1 MPTPLEVLRSYP
13 PHDHTLDGALRSR
26 CAVRGD
32 RPMLFEQGSSLGWN
46 RFAHEA
52 DALALN
58 LQARGI
64 GHADRVAV
72 VARNAGGH
80 VRLLFALARIGAV
93 MVPLNPEF
101 GVRELRYALK
111 HADVAAVF
119 TDAEVLPAVREA
131 LSEAGIAPW
140 LALMQ
145 RTPGQDLPDLD
156 QMREVM
162 PRASLPPRPAADTPC
177 VMIFTSGTTGFPKGV
192 LHSQRSLLLVGEAN
206 LGRMRLQPEDRI
218 LVVLPFF
225 HVNALF
231 YSLGGMLASGAA
243 LIVAPRFS
251 ASRFWQEA
259 VDTGATVVNIIE
271 AMGTILKSRDRS
283 EYRPDHRL
291 RAVYGVRQNAQ
302 AAFREDFGI
311 EQLFSGFGM
320 TEIPG
325 VTCNPW
331 GVPAKPSTMGT
342 LARHPDPAQPWAEA
356 RLVDEQGHD
365 VPTGEVGELWV
376 RTPVVMLGYFRDPEQ
391 TAAAFHEGW
400 LKTGDM
406 VRCDADGWFFYASRK
421 KDIIRRRGENIAG
434 AEIDMAIGEHPAVYE
449 TAAIAVP
456 SELGEDDI
464 LAAVVRKPGARLDA
478 AEVVE
483 WCRGR
488 LAPHKLPRYVAFV
501 DALPHTPTHKVA
513 KALMRQ
519 DADLRARAVDLQPAR

>member
-1 MPTPLEVLRSYP
+1 
-13 PHDHTLDGALRSR
+13 
-26 CAVRGD
+26 
-32 RPMLFEQGSSLGWN
+32 
-46 RFAHEA
+46 
-52 DALALN
+52 
-58 LQARGI
+58 
-64 GHADRVAV
+64 
-72 VARNAGGH
+72 
-80 VRLLFALARIGAV
+80 
-93 MVPLNPEF
+93 
-101 GVRELRYALK
+101 
-111 HADVAAVF
+111 
-119 TDAEVLPAVREA
+119 
-131 LSEAGIAPW
+131 
-140 LALMQ
+140 
-145 RTPGQDLPDLD
+145 
-156 QMREVM
+156 
-162 PRASLPPRPAADTPC
+162 
-177 VMIFTSGTTGFPKGV
+177 
-192 LHSQRSLLLVGEAN
+192 
-206 LGRMRLQPEDRI
+206 
-218 LVVLPFF
+218 VVLPFF

-283 EYRPDHRL
+283 EYRPEHRL

-331 GVPAKPSTMGT
+331 GEPARPATMGT

-434 AEIDMAIGEHPAVYE
+434 AEIDMAIGEHPSVYE